1 MTSNINFFKCLGV
14 LNVINI
20 NLLFCRY
27 SDIPQVHRAPPTAVE
42 GGRKPRGTIGQYFA
56 TMHCPVCE
64 QLTVEGVCPQC
75 RRDPAKVATTLSVR
89 MKEAEAKCSDIES
102 VSFVVISTSL
112 TLGLCFLLFKQ

>member
-1 MTSNINFFKCLGV
+1 M
-14 LNVINI
+14 
-20 NLLFCRY
+20 
-27 SDIPQVHRAPPTAVE
+27 HRAPPTAVE

-102 VSFVVISTSL
+102 VSFVIIGTRSTL
-112 TLGLCFLLFKQ
+112 RLHFLLFKKL

>member
-1 MTSNINFFKCLGV
+1 MFRRTKYYQEYLGA
-14 LNVINI
+14 INI
-20 NLLFCRY
+20 NVTMVCLFFFLLFCRY

-102 VSFVVISTSL
+102 VSYDPSIVLPIV
-112 TLGLCFLLFKQ
+112 